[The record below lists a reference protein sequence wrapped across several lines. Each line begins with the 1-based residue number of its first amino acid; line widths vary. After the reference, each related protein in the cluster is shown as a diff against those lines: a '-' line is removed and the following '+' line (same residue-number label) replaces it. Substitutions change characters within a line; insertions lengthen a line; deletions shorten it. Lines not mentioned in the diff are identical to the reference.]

1 MPTTEDPMTRKMLLT
16 TSAAV
21 VVLSNALEAA
31 LLEAVTLAVYMRY
44 AAINPKQSPLPLWL
58 RNISDSLVFLLV
70 LHFLALTQI
79 AHVVKYHENDCTDTA
94 KILSAKHPR

>member
-1 MPTTEDPMTRKMLLT
+1 MPTTEDPMTRKMLLA

-21 VVLSNALEAA
+21 FVLSNALEVA

-79 AHVVKYHENDCTDTA
+79 AYVVKYHENDCTDTA
-94 KILSAKHPR
+94 KFQSAKHPR